1 MPIDFR
7 GGEEASPSLG
17 TLVHPALPP
26 RRLPLTQ
33 VVHLERDLPGDAANG
48 QVAANQILARA
59 EQLNL
64 IPAESYLRMLL
75 YDQKVGAATVGDA
88 IGIPTTILDSVNL
101 IT

>member
-48 QVAANQILARA
+48 QVAAHQILARA

-75 YDQKVGAATVGDA
+75 YVQKVGAAKVGVA
-88 IGIPTTILDSVNL
+88 IGLAAPKIARVNL
-101 IT
+101 D